1 VSDSSRIAQGMRSGF
16 LAGMT
21 VAAFFFVSDLLHLA
35 PLSTPATLGH
45 AVLGPWAVAID
56 FPIVSQVANGA
67 LYGGKLLTLT
77 GLHFMTFG
85 LLGIGAVAVFDRYRV
100 PLNIVS
106 GSIFGVVAYSTT
118 FAIGMAVV
126 GGEVLTGL
134 PGIGSV
140 AVANLLGGGVMGMYM
155 QMCE

>member
-1 VSDSSRIAQGMRSGF
+1 MSESSRITQGLRGGF
-16 LAGMT
+16 LAAGT
-21 VAAFFFVSDLLHLA
+21 VAVFFFVSDLLHLT
-35 PLSTPATLGH
+35 PLSTPAALGH
-45 AVLGPWAVAID
+45 AVLGPWGVAID
-56 FPIVSQVANGA
+56 FPIVAQVANGA
-67 LYGGKLLTLT
+67 LFGGKLLTLT

-106 GSIFGVVAYSTT
+106 GSVFGLVAYSTI
-118 FAIGMAVV
+118 FAIAMAMV
-126 GGEVLTGL
+126 GSDVLTGL

-140 AVANLLGGGVMGMYM
+140 AVANLLGGAVMGGYM

>member
-1 VSDSSRIAQGMRSGF
+1 
-16 LAGMT
+16 
-21 VAAFFFVSDLLHLA
+21 
-35 PLSTPATLGH
+35 
-45 AVLGPWAVAID
+45 VL
-56 FPIVSQVANGA
+56 
-67 LYGGKLLTLT
+67 
-77 GLHFMTFG
+77 
-85 LLGIGAVAVFDRYRV
+85 DRYQV

-118 FAIGMAVV
+118 YAIGMAMV

-140 AVANLLGGGVMGMYM
+140 AVANLLGGGVMGGYM